1 MDLIGML
8 RSWLGMADHSEVA
21 AEIAARCRTA
31 AWERVRQRAQG
42 MSLAEAR
49 GYVRVRVAHLVRE
62 EVDVAIRQTSNLN
75 ATSRTHLEEMAM
87 EGVLRQAILDLLN
100 ARKITHAAARE
111 SVARAA

>member
-8 RSWLGMADHSEVA
+8 RSWLGMADYSDVA

-31 AWERVRQRAQG
+31 AWERTGQRAQG

-62 EVDVAIRQTSNLN
+62 EVDAAIRQANNLK
-75 ATSRTHLEEMAM
+75 ADSRKHLEELAM

-100 ARKITHAAARE
+100 ARKLTHAAARE